1 MKSNLGVK
9 LVLIKASYASLGN
22 LKCAFGDSCMH
33 RAQRQEKSEPK
44 KCAFQ
49 QEHRIKVL
57 LLYCIFI
64 SGISKI
70 SLSACLFHFSHR
82 SMKINIS

>member
-1 MKSNLGVK
+1 MAASEIQSAD
-9 LVLIKASYASLGN
+9 LVLAGV
-22 LKCAFGDSCMH
+22 
-33 RAQRQEKSEPK
+33 QRQEKPEPK
-44 KCAFQ
+44 KYILQ

-57 LLYCIFI
+57 LLCCIFI